1 MGKNKNKRKD
11 PWDLS
16 FEEQQALL
24 NNFDEM
30 VSNTSPEEI
39 TESDTDA
46 VWTKKYG
53 VINPVYESEDN
64 FPSIEDQ
71 LLECI
76 NSDNDTQDSKLLDNI
91 VIATSDS
98 DIVINENPTPV
109 KVDIDYRLA
118 VDNTE
123 TVSPVM
129 IDNLPSA
136 DEKKIGIDDI
146 SIKINYI
153 NPLDKLI
160 IDDGTTKKTFA
171 VDRAVEDN
179 IYEISEDD
187 FDDDE
192 VSDKSSLLLGYIITC
207 QHPWAIVPT
216 ATFERDF
223 KSVESFDF
231 KSYIFVN
238 IDSFICIYVLSET
251 NRDTL
256 LSLMDTYDMNKSECM
271 NFWISLAYHCGIINN
286 AFYVENT
293 DYMLEFINLTVGH
306 YETFKEIFFNDSN
319 TIVSDSTTDISE
331 YIDDCKFVQSTAREF
346 LSSIADKIY
355 SYDDEDDDEDDD
367 EEEDSEEE
375 IYTPDVE
382 DVDNNSS
389 STVVPAET
397 TTARELYMQSMQ
409 KANILKTSDENEGKD
424 NGDDDDNMTFTVI
437 TRDS

>member
-11 PWDLS
+11 PWDLT

-64 FPSIEDQ
+64 FPSIEEQ

-76 NSDNDTQDSKLLDNI
+76 NSDNDTQDTKLLDNI
-91 VIATSDS
+91 VIASGDS
-98 DIVINENPTPV
+98 DIAINENPTSS
-109 KVDIDYRLA
+109 IA

-123 TVSPVM
+123 TVRPVA
-129 IDNLPSA
+129 DNLPSV

-146 SIKINYI
+146 SIKFDYI

-179 IYEISEDD
+179 IYEITEDD

-192 VSDKSSLLLGYIITC
+192 VSDKTSLLLGYIITC

-256 LSLMDTYDMNKSECM
+256 LSLMDTYEMNRSECM

-319 TIVSDSTTDISE
+319 TIVTDSTTDISE
-331 YIDDCKFVQSTAREF
+331 YIDDCKFVQSTARKF

-355 SYDDEDDDEDDD
+355 GYEDEDEDDD
-367 EEEDSEEE
+367 EEEDDEEGIDTTDAE
-375 IYTPDVE
+375 V
-382 DVDNNSS
+382 VDNNSS
-389 STVVPAET
+389 TVVPTE

-409 KANILKTSDENEGKD
+409 KANILKTSDDNEGKD

>member
-11 PWDLS
+11 PWDLT

-64 FPSIEDQ
+64 FPSIEEQ

-76 NSDNDTQDSKLLDNI
+76 NSDNDTHDSKLLDNI
-91 VIATSDS
+91 VIASGDS
-98 DIVINENPTPV
+98 DIVINENPV
-109 KVDIDYRLA
+109 SVA

-123 TVSPVM
+123 TVSPVV
-129 IDNLPSA
+129 DNLPSV

-146 SIKINYI
+146 SIKFDYI

-192 VSDKSSLLLGYIITC
+192 VSDKTSLLLGYIITC

-256 LSLMDTYDMNKSECM
+256 LSLMDTYEMNRSECM

-319 TIVSDSTTDISE
+319 TIVTDSTTDISE
-331 YIDDCKFVQSTAREF
+331 YIDDCKFVQSTARKF

-355 SYDDEDDDEDDD
+355 GYEDEDEDDD
-367 EEEDSEEE
+367 EEEDGEEE
-375 IYTPDVE
+375 IDTTDAEV
-382 DVDNNSS
+382 VDNNSS
-389 STVVPAET
+389 TVVPTE

-409 KANILKTSDENEGKD
+409 KANILKTSDDNEGKD

>member
-11 PWDLS
+11 PWDLT

-64 FPSIEDQ
+64 FPSIEEQ

-76 NSDNDTQDSKLLDNI
+76 NSDNDTQDTKLLDNI
-91 VIATSDS
+91 VIASGDS
-98 DIVINENPTPV
+98 DIVINENPTSS
-109 KVDIDYRLA
+109 IA

-123 TVSPVM
+123 TVRPVA
-129 IDNLPSA
+129 DNLPSV

-146 SIKINYI
+146 SIKFDYI

-179 IYEISEDD
+179 IYEITEDD

-192 VSDKSSLLLGYIITC
+192 VSDKTSLLLGYIITC

-256 LSLMDTYDMNKSECM
+256 LSLMDTYEMNRSECM

-319 TIVSDSTTDISE
+319 TIVTDSTTDISE
-331 YIDDCKFVQSTAREF
+331 YIDDCKFVQSTARKF

-355 SYDDEDDDEDDD
+355 GYEDEDEDDD
-367 EEEDSEEE
+367 EEEDGEEE
-375 IYTPDVE
+375 IDTTDAEV
-382 DVDNNSS
+382 VDNNSS
-389 STVVPAET
+389 TVVPTE

-409 KANILKTSDENEGKD
+409 KANILKTSDDNEGKD